1 MTTTSSFPVQQWYVA
16 ALGSEVGRTPLARTV
31 CNEPLVMFRRRDNSL
46 AVLDDRCPHRL
57 YQLSRGQLVDDDIE
71 CGYHGLRFDGSG
83 ACTRIPAQKQ
93 IPAGFGVRSFP
104 ATERSGLVYVWMGDA
119 VRADASSIPDFPENN
134 GPGWAASGA
143 LRHVEANYQLVVDN
157 LLDLTHLTFVHKT
170 TLAGPGIQEN
180 PLEVRVDGDR
190 VTARREMRGVDP
202 APIFRTLRHFPGK
215 IDRYQNITF
224 IPPSHV
230 HIRIEATAPG
240 ATDDPDRVHHVVLN
254 HLTPETGRT
263 THYFWSICRRMRIDD
278 AAIGQRLFEMNRAAF
293 EEDAEVL
300 KHQQAMIDH
309 DPANA
314 TPANLDADKATVA
327 ARRIVLRKIEAERA
341 KTA

>member
-1 MTTTSSFPVQQWYVA
+1 MTTPSFPLQQWYVA
-16 ALGSEVGRTPLARTV
+16 AFGSEVGRTPLARTV
-31 CNEPLVMFRRRDNSL
+31 CNEPLVMFRRRDNSV
-46 AVLDDRCPHRL
+46 AALDDRCPHRF

-71 CGYHGLRFDGSG
+71 CGYHGLRFDGTG
-83 ACTRIPAQKQ
+83 ACTHIPAQTQ
-93 IPAGFGVRSFP
+93 IPAGFGARSFP
-104 ATERSGLVYVWMGDA
+104 AVERSGLLYVWMGEP
-119 VRADASSIPDFPENN
+119 VRADRSLIPDFPEN
-134 GPGWAASGA
+134 GGEAWAASGA

-180 PLEVRVDGDR
+180 PLDVRVDGDR
-190 VTARREMRGVDP
+190 VIARREMRGVDL

-230 HIRIEATAPG
+230 HIRIEATPAG
-240 ATDDPDRVHHVVLN
+240 ANDDPDLVHHVVLN
-254 HLTPETGRT
+254 HLTPETERT

-293 EEDAEVL
+293 DEDADVL
-300 KHQQAMIDH
+300 KHQQAMIDR
-309 DPANA
+309 DPARA
-314 TPANLDADKATVA
+314 ALANLDADKATVA
-327 ARRIVLRKIEAERA
+327 ARRIVRRKIEAEKA
-341 KTA
+341 KT